1 MCGGYDAMPSGG
13 VQPTVKMEH
22 ADRAGAQGGSMPMQQ
37 HMHGHGPL
45 MTAAML
51 SMSSTP
57 SLPPMQSQ
65 TRVPTMM
72 PTMRPVTGM
81 CYGDVHEEVVEL
93 LRLAAMCRP
102 AALDVP

>member
-51 SMSSTP
+51 SML
-57 SLPPMQSQ
+57 SLI
-65 TRVPTMM
+65 
-72 PTMRPVTGM
+72 
-81 CYGDVHEEVVEL
+81 HI
-93 LRLAAMCRP
+93 
-102 AALDVP
+102 

>member
-65 TRVPTMM
+65 TRGLLSLRKP
-72 PTMRPVTGM
+72 
-81 CYGDVHEEVVEL
+81 EEEGQLEVL
-93 LRLAAMCRP
+93 PL
-102 AALDVP
+102 

>member
-72 PTMRPVTGM
+72 PVSYTHLTLPTNR
-81 CYGDVHEEVVEL
+81 EV
-93 LRLAAMCRP
+93 
-102 AALDVP
+102 